1 MIFKKDFSTKIHDSI
16 MPKNIK
22 KKAKN
27 KIFERK
33 NYFQTKN
40 QRIV

>member
-1 MIFKKDFSTKIHDSI
+1 MIFKKDFFTKIHDFI
-16 MPKNIK
+16 IPKNIK

-27 KIFERK
+27 KIFGRK
-33 NYFQTKN
+33 NYFQPKN